1 MDKTIARHE
10 TTQPPEV
17 VLPPEAPSRQPRRR
31 GRRWLREAQKH
42 PEGVV
47 SFLVVVCLFL
57 AAMFAPYLAPYE
69 PTALQAGPRLEGPS
83 LSHPFGTD
91 KLGRDQFSRV
101 IHGARTALVI
111 SLSAIALG
119 VFAGASMGL
128 ASGWFLGWTE
138 QVVQRIV
145 DALMAIPALVMAMAL
160 VAVLGTSK
168 INLIIALA
176 TFQLPTAARTVH
188 GTVLSAR
195 QEVYV
200 ESARAIGA
208 SNWRTLLRHVLPN
221 IFAPIIIVVTAQI
234 GAVIIGEAA
243 LSFVGLG
250 VQPPEISW
258 GHLLSQARSEMEAAP
273 WLVAFPAAAVALT
286 VLALNFLGDALRDVL
301 DPRLRGSQ

>member
-1 MDKTIARHE
+1 MDRTLERNA
-10 TTQPPEV
+10 TTQPSPAV
-17 VLPPEAPSRQPRRR
+17 RPPEASPSRSRQRV
-31 GRRWLREAQKH
+31 RRWFRESKRH
-42 PEGVV
+42 PEGFI
-47 SFLVVVCLFL
+47 SFLVVVGVCLTAIL
-57 AAMFAPYLAPYE
+57 APYLAPYE

-83 LSHPFGTD
+83 LSYPFGTD
-91 KLGRDQFSRV
+91 KLGRDQLSRV
-101 IHGARTALVI
+101 IYGARTALVI

-119 VFAGASMGL
+119 VFVGSAMGL
-128 ASGWFLGWTE
+128 ASGWFLGWVE
-138 QVVQRIV
+138 QIVQRIV

-200 ESARAIGA
+200 ESAQAIGA
-208 SNWRTLLRHVLPN
+208 SGWRILLRHVLPN

-250 VQPPEISW
+250 IQPPEISW
-258 GHLLSQARSEMEAAP
+258 GYLLSQARSEMEVAP
-273 WLVAFPAAAVALT
+273 WLIAFPSIAVAVT